1 MYMELKEPINSA
13 MQLFAFSAK
22 LLMYLKAPNT
32 ANLQQLCKFQE
43 ITQKIM
49 QYLFLKIP
57 NYVKN
62 YIIL

>member
-1 MYMELKEPINSA
+1 MYIELKEPTNSA

-43 ITQKIM
+43 ITQKNHAI
-49 QYLFLKIP
+49 FIF
-57 NYVKN
+57 KN
-62 YIIL
+62 T